1 MGKETTA
8 QGRFALIAS
17 MAIFGTIGLIR
28 KYIALP
34 SGMIALCRA
43 WIGALFLVLL
53 LLLRRQKPDFAALR
67 KNALLLLLSG
77 AALGFNWIALFEAY
91 NHTSVATATLCY
103 YMAPML
109 VISASPLLF
118 QERLGIRKLLCV
130 FAALIGIILVSG
142 IVQTGIGSLQ
152 EMQGILLGLTA
163 AALYATVMVLNKK
176 ITNVPNLDRTLCQ
189 LAIAGIALIPYVFL
203 AESPTVP
210 TGTDLVLLAV
220 AGIVHTGIAYALYFS
235 ALPVLP
241 AQTSA
246 LYSYLDPILA
256 IVLSALFLREP
267 LGLTG
272 IIGAVLILGAAII
285 SERSSSCP

>member
-130 FAALIGIILVSG
+130 FAALIGIILV
-142 IVQTGIGSLQ
+142 
-152 EMQGILLGLTA
+152 
-163 AALYATVMVLNKK
+163 
-176 ITNVPNLDRTLCQ
+176 
-189 LAIAGIALIPYVFL
+189 
-203 AESPTVP
+203 
-210 TGTDLVLLAV
+210 
-220 AGIVHTGIAYALYFS
+220 
-235 ALPVLP
+235 
-241 AQTSA
+241 
-246 LYSYLDPILA
+246 
-256 IVLSALFLREP
+256 
-267 LGLTG
+267 
-272 IIGAVLILGAAII
+272 
-285 SERSSSCP
+285 